1 MLMQNTEYT
10 LFQFIKKMVR
20 PFPLQILGISFT
32 ACYWAVD
39 LSLQPYL
46 IKLILDAAS
55 DAPTVKS
62 VIVPVSFYILVA
74 FWFTLSFRFYD
85 YVCLTFYPNLRANL
99 TAYATDKVSRQSYS
113 FFQSQF
119 SGSLA
124 NKIKDLN
131 RGIEEII
138 QIFFDRFLS
147 NFLALL
153 IACLMLLSVQPVLS
167 FVLLMWTCLLLGS
180 SFLFT
185 RKARKLSHAFSQ
197 ASSQTVGAVVDIFTN
212 ILNVRLFAAQKI
224 ENQRLKTQ
232 LRFNAEADK
241 SLRKYLFMINMVQGI
256 STAIMIAICLIIM
269 TYSLESYDITVGDFG
284 LVLTLLVSIANTIW
298 NLADEFS
305 RFSENYGL
313 VSQALSIINAKQDI
327 KDLPNA
333 GKLKVTK
340 GEIRFESIYF
350 HYREKGREPLFN
362 NESIILN
369 PGEKI
374 GLVGYS
380 GSGKTT
386 FVQLILR
393 LFEVQS
399 GKICIDNQSISDVTQ
414 DSLHEAIAMIPQDPT
429 LFHRTLMENIR
440 FGKPTATNEEILQ
453 AAYKA
458 HAHEFIR
465 RLPEGYET
473 VVGERGIKISG
484 GQRQRIA
491 IARAILKNAP
501 ILILDEATSA
511 LDSMTES
518 KIQASLHNLMQGKTT
533 LVIAHR
539 LSTLLNMDRVLVF
552 ERGHIIEDGT
562 HEQLLAIPNGVYSK
576 LWGAQV
582 GGFLPDKKK
591 K

>member
-1 MLMQNTEYT
+1 MAKTEYT

-20 PFPLQILGISFT
+20 PFPLQLLGISLV
-32 ACYWAVD
+32 ACYWAID

-55 DAPTVKS
+55 VAPTVKT
-62 VIVPVSFYILVA
+62 VIVPVCLYIIVA
-74 FWFTLSFRFYD
+74 FGFTLSYRLNDFIRIK
-85 YVCLTFYPNLRANL
+85 FYPQLKMNV
-99 TAYATDKVSRQSYS
+99 TAYATDKVSKQSYS
-113 FFQSQF
+113 FFQNQF

-131 RGIEEII
+131 KGIEEIL
-138 QIFFDRFLS
+138 QIFFERFIS
-147 NFLALL
+147 NFLALF
-153 IACLMLLSVQPVLS
+153 IACLMLLTVHPVLS

-180 SFLFT
+180 SFIFT
-185 RKARKLSHAFSQ
+185 RKARILSHEFSQ
-197 ASSQTVGAVVDIFTN
+197 ASSHTVGAVVDMFTN
-212 ILNVRLFAAQKI
+212 MLNIRLFAAQKA
-224 ENQRLKTQ
+224 ENQRLKNQ
-232 LRFNAEADK
+232 LKTNFYSDK
-241 SLRKYLFMINMVQGI
+241 NLRKYLLWINLIQGL
-256 STAIMIAICLIIM
+256 STAVMIAICLIIM
-269 TYSLESYDITVGDFG
+269 TYSLESYSITVGDFG
-284 LVLTLLVSIANTIW
+284 LVLTLLVSITNTIW

-313 VSQALSIINAKQDI
+313 VSQTLSILNAKQDI
-327 KDLPNA
+327 KDSPTA
-333 GKLKVTK
+333 GTLKVMH
-340 GEIRFESIYF
+340 GEIRFDSIYF
-350 HYREKGREPLFN
+350 HFREKGPEPLFN
-362 NESIILN
+362 NKSIILH
-369 PGEKI
+369 PGQKI

-393 LFEVQS
+393 LFDVQS
-399 GKICIDNQSISDVTQ
+399 GKIYIDNQSITEVTQ
-414 DSLHEAIAMIPQDPT
+414 DSLHEAIGMIPQDPT
-429 LFHRTLMENIR
+429 LFNRTLMENIR
-440 FGKPTATNEEILQ
+440 FGKPNATDEEVLE

-473 VVGERGIKISG
+473 VVGERGVKISG

-511 LDSMTES
+511 LDSMTET
-518 KIQASLHNLMQGKTT
+518 KIQASLHDLMQDKTT

-539 LSTLLNMDRVLVF
+539 LSTLLSMDRILVF
-552 ERGHIIEDGT
+552 QRGRIIEDGQ
-562 HEQLLAIPNGVYSK
+562 HDDLLNIHDGVYKK
-576 LWGAQV
+576 LWSAQV

-591 K
+591 R

>member
-1 MLMQNTEYT
+1 MQNTEYT

-20 PFPLQILGISFT
+20 PFPLQILGLFIT
-32 ACYWAVD
+32 ACYWAID

-55 DAPTVKS
+55 EQPTVKS
-62 VIVPVSFYILVA
+62 VIVPVSLYILVA
-74 FWFTLSFRFYD
+74 FIFTLSFRVHDFIG
-85 YVCLTFYPNLRANL
+85 LKLYPVLRSNL
-99 TAYATDKVSRQSYS
+99 TAYATNRVSKQSYS
-113 FFQSQF
+113 FFQTQF

-138 QIFFDRFLS
+138 QIFFDRFVS

-153 IACLMLLSVQPVLS
+153 VACLMLLSVQPVLS

-185 RKARKLSHAFSQ
+185 RKARKLSHECSQ
-197 ASSQTVGAVVDIFTN
+197 MSSNTVGAVVDIFTN
-212 ILNVRLFAAQKI
+212 ILNVRLFAAQKN
-224 ENQRLKTQ
+224 ENQRLRNQLKINTQ
-232 LRFNAEADK
+232 AD
-241 SLRKYLFMINMVQGI
+241 SNLRKYLFLVNLVQGL
-256 STAIMIAICLIIM
+256 STAIMIAICLIIT

-313 VSQALSIINAKQDI
+313 VSQALSILNAKQDI

-333 GKLKVTK
+333 DKLRVTR
-340 GEIRFESIYF
+340 GEIRFDSIYF
-350 HYREKGREPLFN
+350 HHREKGAEPLFN
-362 NESIILN
+362 NKSIILN

-393 LFEVQS
+393 LFDVQS
-399 GKICIDNQSISDVTQ
+399 GKIYIDNQSISDVTQ
-414 DSLHEAIAMIPQDPT
+414 DSLHEAISMIPQDPT
-429 LFHRTLMENIR
+429 LFHRTLSENIR
-440 FGKPTATNEEILQ
+440 FGKPSATDEEVLQ

-458 HAHEFIR
+458 HAHEFIS
-465 RLPEGYET
+465 RLPEGYDT

-484 GQRQRIA
+484 GQRQRIS

-511 LDSMTES
+511 LDSMTEA
-518 KIQASLHNLMQGKTT
+518 KIQASLHDLMQNKTT

-539 LSTLLNMDRVLVF
+539 LSTLLNMDRILVF
-552 ERGHIIEDGT
+552 ERGRIIEEGK
-562 HEQLLAIPNGVYSK
+562 HEALLAIPNGVYSR
-576 LWGAQV
+576 LWAAQV

>member
-1 MLMQNTEYT
+1 MENTEYT

-20 PFPLQILGISFT
+20 PFPFQIIGITFT
-32 ACYWAVD
+32 ACYWAID
-39 LSLQPYL
+39 LSLQPYF

-55 DAPTVKS
+55 EQPTVKS
-62 VIVPVSFYILVA
+62 VIIPVCLYILAA
-74 FWFTLSFRFYD
+74 FLFTLSFRLHDF
-85 YVCLTFYPNLRANL
+85 VRLKFYPKLRANL
-99 TAYATDKVSRQSYS
+99 TAYATDKVSKQSYS

-153 IACLMLLSVQPVLS
+153 IACLMLLTVQPVLS

-185 RKARKLSHAFSQ
+185 RKARKLSHEFSQ
-197 ASSQTVGAVVDIFTN
+197 TSSHTVGAVVDIFTN
-212 ILNVRLFAAQKI
+212 MLNVRLFAAQKA
-224 ENQRLKTQ
+224 ENQRLKSQ
-232 LRFNAEADK
+232 LKTNLHADQA
-241 SLRKYLFMINMVQGI
+241 LRKYLFLVNLVQGL
-256 STAIMIAICLIIM
+256 STAIMIGICLIIM
-269 TYSLESYDITVGDFG
+269 TYSLESYSITVGDFG

-313 VSQALSIINAKQDI
+313 VSQALSILNAKQEI
-327 KDLPNA
+327 KDSPNA
-333 GKLKVTK
+333 GKLRVTQ

-350 HYREKGREPLFN
+350 HYREKGPDPLFN
-362 NESIILN
+362 NKSIVLK

-393 LFEVQS
+393 LFDVQS
-399 GKICIDNQSISDVTQ
+399 GKIFIDNQSITDVTQ
-414 DSLHEAIAMIPQDPT
+414 DSLHEAIGMIPQDPT
-429 LFHRTLMENIR
+429 LFNRTLMENIR
-440 FGKPTATNEEILQ
+440 FGKPNATDEEILQ

-458 HAHEFIR
+458 HAHAFIR
-465 RLPEGYET
+465 RLPEGYDT

-511 LDSMTES
+511 LDSMTEA
-518 KIQASLHNLMQGKTT
+518 KIQSSLHDLMQDKTT

-539 LSTLLNMDRVLVF
+539 LSTLLNMDRILVF
-552 ERGHIIEDGT
+552 ERGRIIEDGQ
-562 HEQLLAIPNGVYSK
+562 HDELLVIHNGVYKK

>member
-1 MLMQNTEYT
+1 MQRTEYT

-20 PFPLQILGISFT
+20 PFPLQILGITFT
-32 ACYWAVD
+32 ACYWAID
-39 LSLQPYL
+39 LSLQPYV

-55 DAPTVKS
+55 EHPTVKS
-62 VIVPVSFYILVA
+62 VIFPVMLYILVA
-74 FWFTLSFRFYD
+74 FLFTLSFRFYD
-85 YVCLTFYPNLRANL
+85 YVCLKFYPTLRANL
-99 TAYATDKVSRQSYS
+99 TAYATDKVSKQSYS
-113 FFQSQF
+113 FFQTQF

-124 NKIKDLN
+124 NKVKDLN

-153 IACLMLLSVQPVLS
+153 IACLMLLSVHPVLS
-167 FVLLMWTCLLLGS
+167 FVLLMWTVLLLGS

-185 RKARKLSHAFSQ
+185 HKARKLSHEFSQ
-197 ASSQTVGAVVDIFTN
+197 VSSQTVGAVVDIFTN
-212 ILNVRLFAAQKI
+212 ILNVRLFAAQKF
-224 ENQRLKTQ
+224 ENQRLKSQ
-232 LRFNAEADK
+232 LKTNIQADTK
-241 SLRKYLFMINMVQGI
+241 LRKYLFWVNLVQGL
-256 STAIMIAICLIIM
+256 STAVMIAICLIIM

-313 VSQALSIINAKQDI
+313 VSQALTIINAKQDI
-327 KDLPNA
+327 KDIPNA
-333 GKLKVTK
+333 GTLKVTR
-340 GEIRFESIYF
+340 GEIRFDSIYF
-350 HYREKGREPLFN
+350 HHREKGPEPLFN
-362 NESIILN
+362 NKSIILS
-369 PGEKI
+369 PGQKI

-393 LFEVQS
+393 LFDVQS
-399 GKICIDNQSISDVTQ
+399 GNIYIDNQSIAEVTQ
-414 DSLHEAIAMIPQDPT
+414 DSLHEAISMIPQDPT
-429 LFHRTLMENIR
+429 LFNRTLKENIR
-440 FGKPTATNEEILQ
+440 FGKPNATDEEILQ
-453 AAYKA
+453 AAFKA

-465 RLPEGYET
+465 RLPEGYDT

-518 KIQASLHNLMQGKTT
+518 KIQKSLNELMQDKTT

-539 LSTLLNMDRVLVF
+539 LSTLLSMDRILVF
-552 ERGHIIEDGT
+552 ERGRIIEDGR
-562 HEQLLAIPNGVYSK
+562 HEQLLTIPNGVYSK